1 MKEELKKLLLA
12 GVGSVAYSY
21 EKASELIDEF
31 IKKGQL
37 TVDQGKELRE
47 EIKKAVKENMKET
60 NKEEKE
66 KPITKEEMIKLLKEM
81 NFATKNEIEDIKNR
95 ISDLEKKINE

>member
-37 TVDQGKELRE
+37 TIDQGKELRE
-47 EIKKAVKENMKET
+47 ELKKVVKENIPET
-60 NKEEKE
+60 NKEEKS
-66 KPITKEEMIKLLKEM
+66 KPITKEEMVELLRDM
-81 NFATKNEIEDIKNR
+81 NFATKNEIEEIKNR
-95 ISDLEKKINE
+95 LSELEKKINK